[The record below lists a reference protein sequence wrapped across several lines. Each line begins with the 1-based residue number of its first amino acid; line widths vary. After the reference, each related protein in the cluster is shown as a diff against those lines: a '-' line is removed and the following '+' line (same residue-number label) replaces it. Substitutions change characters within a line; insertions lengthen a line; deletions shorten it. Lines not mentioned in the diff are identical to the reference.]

1 MAGRGLAP
9 GVRAGGTGAGG
20 GGCHPPPPS
29 QGLLDVFHSISHQ
42 LMDAGAAPQGRGG
55 GSTGA
60 AGGHPAPG
68 NSDGGAVAAAFAV
81 QMDTDDGGVAV
92 VGAPSAPEG
101 QCRRGRGSGHSC
113 AGAPRPRS
121 SPPGGGAATT
131 GGGGSPPLPRR
142 GGCSGR
148 GVREW
153 GSCGVPCK
161 PCATSTGPQHASRER
176 GIGSAAITR
185 GVAG

>member
-1 MAGRGLAP
+1 MKMKNDESRLGAVAGRGLAP
-9 GVRAGGTGAGG
+9 GVQEGGTGAGG
-20 GGCHPPPPS
+20 GGVPSPPP

-42 LMDAGAAPQGRGG
+42 LMDAGAAPQGREGG

-101 QCRRGRGSGHSC
+101 QCRRGRGSGPSC

-121 SPPGGGAATT
+121 SPL
-131 GGGGSPPLPRR
+131 GGGGVQQPQGGGGPLLSPAEAGAA
-142 GGCSGR
+142 GGGKRVGQLWRPMQTLCDEYR
-148 GVREW
+148 A
-153 GSCGVPCK
+153 PACK
-161 PCATSTGPQHASRER
+161 S
-176 GIGSAAITR
+176 
-185 GVAG
+185 